1 VRGCGHPLA
10 KQPGRGP
17 TRGVGVAHASSVMPM
32 GQKGL
37 DLGRLLAAVAVVHM
51 ALSDSNNVWQG
62 ASDPINGDKSPDSC
76 S

>member
-1 VRGCGHPLA
+1 MA
-10 KQPGRGP
+10 D
-17 TRGVGVAHASSVMPM
+17 ASSVMPM